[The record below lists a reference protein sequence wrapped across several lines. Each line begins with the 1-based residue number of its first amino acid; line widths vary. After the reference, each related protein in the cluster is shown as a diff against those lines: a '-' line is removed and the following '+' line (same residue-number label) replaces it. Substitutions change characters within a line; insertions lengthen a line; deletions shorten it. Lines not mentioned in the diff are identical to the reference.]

1 MNYQEFLIYIKDNL
15 AEYINRFEHIN
26 QTDKL
31 EAEDWS
37 AEENVQE
44 DKYDAELH
52 KVIKNN
58 GIVLDGITLRKK
70 GQCISPNIYLN
81 SYFDSYQM
89 GKPMAVI
96 MEEIIL
102 RYQKLM
108 EENDIEIADVFDF
121 KAVKND
127 IVLRLVNYERNREM
141 LKCCP
146 HKKFLD
152 LAITFRYIANRDQL
166 GIASSLISN
175 EEFAEW
181 DIDIEDLY
189 QIALFNTMREFPW
202 HMDSLAKVIV
212 DCIRRRMPAETAQ
225 ELEEELTV
233 LERTENGVNMFV
245 LSNDSGINGAVS
257 ILYDSVIKNFA
268 KVQECNVFI
277 LPSSVHEVMLVPETA
292 ETGPEFL
299 EGLVQD
305 ANQSAVGL
313 IDLLSDHIYYYDKEK
328 DQIYIYG
335 QN

>member
-26 QTDKL
+26 ETDKL

>member
-44 DKYDAELH
+44 DKYGAELH